1 MARCA
6 AALCVFAARPSPTFC
21 TAPCR
26 RTRHGRGRTGEEGGF
41 FPQKLRD
48 LIKYRFKILC
58 SFACLRAL
66 ACAAPSAHPLHV
78 HGPLSLSQRRPPCL
92 FLPFSLFPPP
102 PHPPCFLLSQ
112 TFSPLA
118 ATFPAATATPCAL
131 SEPRRS
137 VQPCSVDPYIPPTP
151 PTTNAVRPQWI
162 KSRGQ
167 SRGRR
172 PGPPTMRFR
181 PNSLSLSLC
190 LPLPLVTNHPPGVM
204 RSSWDLLTASPR
216 PVAPSFRMSHTRPT
230 RFPTSS
236 TPLSRVPY

>member
-1 MARCA
+1 LLRVIGELV
-6 AALCVFAARPSPTFC
+6 AALHQPSGAGRGTWSPTTRRGHTERERHGALRSRALHIRLFAARPSPTFC

-181 PNSLSLSLC
+181 PNSLSLSLS
-190 LPLPLVTNHPPGVM
+190 V
-204 RSSWDLLTASPR
+204 S
-216 PVAPSFRMSHTRPT
+216 
-230 RFPTSS
+230 
-236 TPLSRVPY
+236 LSLS